1 MITRRAFLDQAL
13 RGGAGLALTPVLSRH
28 LAAEKRGRRLRGPAT
43 RILAL
48 DGDWLFGGKFD
59 AAAMEP
65 EFNDS
70 EFAQVNLPHCVTP
83 LSWQDW
89 KPESWEKLWMYRRHF
104 RVAEEFRGLRVF
116 LQFDGVMVGAT
127 PYVNGH
133 ALAAHLGGYLPFE
146 YEIGSSLKDGENV
159 LAVEVDSRWSDVPPE
174 GSPKGPIRIDYLE
187 PGGIYRP
194 VRLKAVPHLFIRD
207 VFAKPVQVMDA
218 SRHVDVTCTLDADA
232 APRGKVEVQATL
244 EDGGRV
250 LARTRQ
256 DVAVEGAGKT
266 EVRLSLTGLGNVE
279 LWDVDHPR
287 LYEMVTT
294 LLVDGKPLH
303 DHRVRFGFRD
313 ARFEM
318 NGFYLNGRRLQ
329 IFGLNR
335 HQYYPYAGGAM
346 PARVQRRDAEILRH
360 EMHCNMVRCS
370 HYPQSED
377 FLDACDELGMMVW
390 EEPPGW
396 GYLGDAPW
404 KELLVRDVGEM
415 IVRDRNH
422 PSIVIWGVRAN
433 ESANDVELYQR
444 TTALAKSL
452 DASRQDSGS
461 MTPGSRRTWKESWH
475 EDVFA
480 YDDYHSA
487 PDGTVGIEDPVEG
500 VPYFLTETVGQ
511 FSYPEHKGFHNIY
524 RRGGDLGIQV
534 QQAIWHAQAHSR
546 AANNPRICGVIAWC
560 GFEYPSLVNPYRA
573 VKYPGVCDLFRIPKL
588 GATFYL
594 AQGDPREGA
603 VIEPNFY
610 WDFGPQSPHGPGKHV
625 AIFSNCDRLEVFVDG
640 KAHATLEADAA
651 NYPHLKHAPFFVDL
665 EFADARPELLRIDG
679 YAGGKLA
686 LTRSF
691 SADHSG
697 DRFECKADD
706 AEITGDGSDATRVVC
721 RVADRFGANRAFG
734 KGTVQFEVKG
744 PGVLVGDNPLNLTEA
759 GGAAAVWIK
768 GVARKTGTI
777 RLTARHSALGAQT
790 VEVRAGRSA
799 LTIDSN

>member
-1 MITRRAFLDQAL
+1 MITRRAFLDQAV
-13 RGGAGLALTPVLSRH
+13 RGSAVLALTPVLGQH
-28 LAAEKRGRRLRGPAT
+28 LLAEKKGQRGPAT
-43 RILAL
+43 RIMRL
-48 DGDWLFGGKFD
+48 DGDWLFGGNFD
-59 AAAMEP
+59 AAAMAP
-65 EFNDS
+65 GFNDGG
-70 EFAQVNLPHCVTP
+70 FMRVDLPHCVTP

-89 KPESWEKLWMYRRHF
+89 KPESWEKVWMYRRHF
-104 RVAEEFRGLRVF
+104 RLPKEFRGLRVF

-127 PYVNGH
+127 PHVNGH
-133 ALAAHLGGYLPFE
+133 AMAAHLGGYLPFE
-146 YEIGSSLKDGENV
+146 YEIGSALQGENV

-174 GSPKGPIRIDYLE
+174 GSAKGPVRVDYLE

-194 VRLKAVPHLFIRD
+194 VRLKAVPHVFIRD
-207 VFAKPVQVMDA
+207 VFAKPVQVLDA
-218 SRHVDVTCTLDADA
+218 SRRVDVICTLDADP
-232 APRGKVEVQATL
+232 APNGKVEVEAAL

-256 DVAVEGAGKT
+256 AVQLGEAGKT
-266 EVRLSLTGLGNVE
+266 EVKLSLAGLGNVE

-287 LYEMVTT
+287 LYEMITT
-294 LLVDGKPLH
+294 LLVDGRPVH
-303 DHRVRFGFRD
+303 DYRVRFGFRD

-335 HQYYPYAGGAM
+335 HQYYPYVGGAM
-346 PARVQRRDAEILRH
+346 PARVQRKDAEILRH
-360 EMHCNMVRCS
+360 EMNCNMVRCS

-390 EEPPGW
+390 EETPGW

-433 ESANDVELYQR
+433 ESANDVELYRR

-452 DASRQDSGS
+452 DDSRPDSGS
-461 MTPGSRRTWKESWH
+461 MTPGSRKNWKETWH

-480 YDDYHSA
+480 YDDYHSE
-487 PDGTVGIEDPVEG
+487 PDGTVGIEEPVEG
-500 VPYFLTETVGQ
+500 VPYFLTEAVGQ

-588 GATFYL
+588 GSTFYR
-594 AQGDPREGA
+594 AQGDPQDGA
-603 VIEPNFY
+603 AIEPNFY
-610 WDFGPQSPHGPGKHV
+610 WDFGAQSPHGPGKHV
-625 AIFSNCDRLEVFVDG
+625 AIFSTCDRLEIFVDG
-640 KAHATLEADAA
+640 KAHATLEPDTA
-651 NYPHLKHAPFFVDL
+651 NYAHLKHAPFFTDL
-665 EFADARPELLRIDG
+665 EFADARPEVLRIDG
-679 YAGGKLA
+679 YARGKLV

-691 SADHSG
+691 SADHSR
-697 DRFECKADD
+697 DRFECEADD
-706 AEITGDGSDATRVVC
+706 AEIAGDGSDATRVVC
-721 RVADRFGANRAFG
+721 RVVDHFGANRAFG
-734 KGTVQFEVKG
+734 EGTVQFELKG
-744 PGVLVGDNPLNLTEA
+744 PGVVVGDNPLNLTEA

-768 GVARKTGTI
+768 GVAGKAGTI
-777 RLTARHSALGAQT
+777 RVTARHSTLGVQT
-790 VEVRAGRSA
+790 IEVRAGRPA
-799 LTIDSN
+799 LTIDFN